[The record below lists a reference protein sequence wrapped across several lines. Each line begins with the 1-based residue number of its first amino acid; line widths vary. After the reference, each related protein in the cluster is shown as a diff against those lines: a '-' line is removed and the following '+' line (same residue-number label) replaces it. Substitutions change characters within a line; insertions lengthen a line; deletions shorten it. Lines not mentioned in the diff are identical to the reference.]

1 MKTITIERIEK
12 AIVVNARLSV
22 VYNQWTQFEQFPD
35 FMRGVKSVVQLDDR
49 HLAWRANILGQEV
62 GWDAEITEQVPDQ
75 RISWRSTSGQ
85 PNKGTVHI
93 TSLNAGTTNMTLT
106 IEYEPLGLMEK
117 VADALGAL
125 SFRIAGDLRRF
136 RKFIEKRGVA
146 TGAWRGIIS
155 IPAGIS

>member
-49 HLAWRANILGQEV
+49 HLAWRAMILGQEV

-75 RISWRSTSGQ
+75 RISWRSTSGH
-85 PNKGTVHI
+85 PNKGSVYF
-93 TSLNAGTTNMTLT
+93 TSLNTETTNMTLT
-106 IEYEPLGLMEK
+106 IEYETRGLLEK
-117 VADALGAL
+117 IADALGAL
-125 SFRIAGDLRRF
+125 SFRITGDLRRF

-146 TGAWRGIIS
+146 TGAWRGS
-155 IPAGIS
+155 IPIPSVVS